1 MILTYFRPNMRGNV
15 ENKNNS
21 VNIRLVTKTPDIRN
35 FLRTS
40 HLMSYWNIRS
50 GNTGINDPEL
60 LGKYRSGR
68 SWTAPL
74 SRHKHVKLF
83 KPFTPHAKPFTP
95 HVIAWSVRKSVDS

>member
-40 HLMSYWNIRS
+40 HLMSY
-50 GNTGINDPEL
+50 
-60 LGKYRSGR
+60 
-68 SWTAPL
+68 
-74 SRHKHVKLF
+74 
-83 KPFTPHAKPFTP
+83 
-95 HVIAWSVRKSVDS
+95 